1 MHGQQFRV
9 YWCINIDAWRGVFPP
24 IDYLSAR
31 HLCERRSGVSRTN
44 VRENNSHQKKRE
56 RERAK
61 KGESVEKNET
71 LEMPERYKFYY
82 GPRGVCNKH
91 ALFEHYSGISC

>member
-1 MHGQQFRV
+1 
-9 YWCINIDAWRGVFPP
+9 VFP
-24 IDYLSAR
+24 AR
-31 HLCERRSGVSRTN
+31 AL
-44 VRENNSHQKKRE
+44 RENNSHRRERKRE
-56 RERAK
+56 KEREKERKRK
-61 KGESVEKNET
+61 KGEMMEKNET